1 MEGWNFRKE
10 LARKFVHFL
19 SISVLFVYFIIADL
33 FNRQIALLILV
44 LVLVVF
50 LEIEYIRIEIG
61 NRIPL
66 VNKILNYYR
75 REKEKERLGGDV
87 FFLIGAILALS
98 VFDLG
103 IAIAAILMTIFGDL
117 AAALI
122 GSRFGKHYLSFL
134 ENRAWEG
141 IGAEFFVDILIG
153 AIVFFIISGFSVY
166 NFQPW
171 AIILVMSLVATFVE
185 TIIYKMDDNLL
196 IPVFSGF
203 SGQIVLVLFSYF
215 L

>member
-1 MEGWNFRKE
+1 MEEWSFRKE

-33 FNRQIALLILV
+33 FSRQLALLILV
-44 LVLVVF
+44 FVLVVF

-66 VNKILNYYR
+66 LNKILNYYR
-75 REKEKERLGGDV
+75 REKEREKLGGDV
-87 FFLIGAILALS
+87 FFLIGAIVVLS
-98 VFDLG
+98 VFDLR
-103 IAIAAILMTIFGDL
+103 IAMAAILMTIFGDL

-134 ENRAWEG
+134 KNRAWEG
-141 IGAEFFVDILIG
+141 IIAEFFVDLIAG
-153 AIVFFIISGFSVY
+153 AVVFFVISGFSVY
-166 NFQPW
+166 TFQPW
-171 AIILVMSLVATFVE
+171 SIILVMSLVATFVE

-196 IPVFSGF
+196 IPVFAGF
-203 SGQIVLVLFSYF
+203 SGQIISLLFSYF